1 MPFDIRD
8 FCRNCIPRACTPYI
22 SVAAMGTV
30 INLTLQL
37 CRAQTAAI
45 LARFSLTERND
56 KFVTVKIKRKRERE
70 RETFIFFRLSP
81 LHTSFVFLFP
91 LVKPF
96 FPFFLFSS
104 FFFFHK
110 FDSAKSLLPLPPCL
124 VRGYSKAGRRA
135 KERQSPERKLRGIGT
150 ESKLRE

>member
-56 KFVTVKIKRKRERE
+56 KFVTVKIKRERE
-70 RETFIFFRLSP
+70 REKLLFSSVFHLCIPLLFSFFLS
-81 LHTSFVFLFP
+81 LSL
-91 LVKPF
+91 F

-104 FFFFHK
+104 FFFHK

>member
-37 CRAQTAAI
+37 WRAQTAAI

-56 KFVTVKIKRKRERE
+56 KFVTVKIKRERE
-70 RETFIFFRLSP
+70 REKL
-81 LHTSFVFLFP
+81 
-91 LVKPF
+91 
-96 FPFFLFSS
+96 LFSS
-104 FFFFHK
+104 VFHLCIPLLFSFFLSLSLFSLSFFFPLFFFHK

>member
-56 KFVTVKIKRKRERE
+56 KFVTVKIKRERE
-70 RETFIFFRLSP
+70 RTFIFFRLPP

-96 FPFFLFSS
+96 FPFLSFFLFFFSINSTRRNPSSS
-104 FFFFHK
+104 FHHVLSVVIRRQDEGRK
-110 FDSAKSLLPLPPCL
+110 KGNLLS
-124 VRGYSKAGRRA
+124 VNYAG
-135 KERQSPERKLRGIGT
+135 
-150 ESKLRE
+150 

>member
-56 KFVTVKIKRKRERE
+56 KFVTVKIKRERE
-70 RETFIFFRLSP
+70 RTFIFFRLPP

-96 FPFFLFSS
+96 FPFLS
-104 FFFFHK
+104 FFHK
-110 FDSAKSLLPLPPCL
+110 FDSAKSLLLLPPCL

>member
-56 KFVTVKIKRKRERE
+56 KFVTIKIKRERE
-70 RETFIFFRLSP
+70 REKLLFSSVFHLCIPLLFSFFLS
-81 LHTSFVFLFP
+81 LSF
-91 LVKPF
+91 F
-96 FPFFLFSS
+96 FPFFLFSINSTRRNPSSS
-104 FFFFHK
+104 FHHVLSVVIRRQDEGRK
-110 FDSAKSLLPLPPCL
+110 KGNLLS
-124 VRGYSKAGRRA
+124 VNYAG
-135 KERQSPERKLRGIGT
+135 
-150 ESKLRE
+150 